1 MRTKCRLLA
10 LALMLCAV
18 QAAAGELSQR
28 PVAAVASMG
37 TQLAPSGDP
46 EPELFPGVAALTE
59 PAEFTSIRLL
69 YSSLEQAIVKSGFEI
84 SFTLDDFRTYHRS
97 DFRETLLLD
106 VLTLHAPLALQVAVT
121 EVGAADG
128 SVVGK
133 SFEPAWQVRLTEED
147 LAALDEWMG
156 QFEAATLSQVYA
168 APDTDAA
175 HRNIAALTSYRVRVE
190 FGERSETYRAI
201 AKWIR
206 HPDLPSS
213 EMGLIVEDHVTD
225 SLEAGIFAGEQVGP
239 LRILLDSAIAA
250 PLSGDGAGRGP
261 R

>member
-1 MRTKCRLLA
+1 MRTKSRLLA
-10 LALMLCAV
+10 LALMLCAL

-28 PVAAVASMG
+28 PVEAVASNG
-37 TQLAPSGDP
+37 AQPGFAGDP
-46 EPELFPGVAALTE
+46 RPELFPGVAGLGE
-59 PAEFTSIRLL
+59 PGEFTSIRLL
-69 YSSLEQAIVKSGFEI
+69 YSSLEQAIHRSGFEI
-84 SFTLDDFRTYHRS
+84 SFTLDGFHTYHPG
-97 DFRETLLLD
+97 DFHKTLLLD

-121 EVGAADG
+121 EVGGADG
-128 SVVGK
+128 TVVGK
-133 SFEPAWQVRLTEED
+133 SFEPSWQVRLTEED

-206 HPDLPSS
+206 APELPAPKLR
-213 EMGLIVEDHVTD
+213 LIVEDHVTD
-225 SLEAGIFAGEQVGP
+225 AMEEAILVGEKVGP
-239 LRILLDSAIAA
+239 LNKLLDESFEPPRA
-250 PLSGDGAGRGP
+250 GVGAGREP